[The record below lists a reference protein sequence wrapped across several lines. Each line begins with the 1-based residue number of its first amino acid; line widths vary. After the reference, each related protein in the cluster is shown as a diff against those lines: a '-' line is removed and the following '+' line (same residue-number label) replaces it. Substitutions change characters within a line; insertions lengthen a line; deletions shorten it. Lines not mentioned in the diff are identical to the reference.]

1 MKNPFIIILYLNIT
15 GCLDIELTFKPTCIS
30 MLYFLVNW
38 FQPQPQPYRSLIS
51 CLARIAHTPR
61 SCRPSHFLLSN
72 FQISPDSFKR
82 LRCANIIVSRRVSCS
97 RWLHKALGIWRRNK
111 LMLKRNKQS
120 WGTRKKA
127 TLPMPQCFYS
137 TLPPLPSSIPSAC
150 LSCDYV
156 PISCLWFCVP
166 HDK

>member
-15 GCLDIELTFKPTCIS
+15 GCLDIELTFEPTRIS

-38 FQPQPQPYRSLIS
+38 FQPQPQPYRSLIC

-82 LRCANIIVSRRVSCS
+82 LRCANIIVSWARLMFTLIAQSPWHLEKKQINVE
-97 RWLHKALGIWRRNK
+97 KKQAELGNQK
-111 LMLKRNKQS
+111 E
-120 WGTRKKA
+120 RKKESNVA
-127 TLPMPQCFYS
+127 NASMFLQYTPS
-137 TLPPLPSSIPSAC
+137 TPSAC